1 MKPKNTS
8 EKKNNSGKIAVVTL
22 IGGVLLSGIVSSFA
36 PDDAGET
43 SSADVII
50 AEATPIPDS
59 RGTPVLESTKTSS
72 PEPAVVPTPEPSP
85 EPTATPTPEP
95 TTAPT
100 PKPTPEP
107 TTAPTPEPSPKPTAA
122 PTPEPTV
129 APTPKPAPEPTV
141 APTPEP
147 APVTDPE
154 PVANIDRNNTNEF
167 TYVLNTNT
175 HKIHHPNCRSVAT
188 IKPKNYA
195 TTNKSV
201 DELLGEGYT
210 KCGNCWK

>member
-43 SSADVII
+43 SPADVII

-59 RGTPVLESTKTSS
+59 RGTPVLESTETSS
-72 PEPAVVPTPEPSP
+72 PEPAVVPSP

-95 TTAPT
+95 TAAPT

-129 APTPKPAPEPTV
+129 APTP
-141 APTPEP
+141 EP

-154 PVANIDRNNTNEF
+154 PVANIDRNNTTEF